1 MVHSLIYC
9 VLKILPSMIQQ
20 QKSTLG
26 SQTWSNTYRMYYLE
40 FPFPS
45 FTLAWHIFRISVIK
59 KQMYFS

>member
-1 MVHSLIYC
+1 MVHSLIYR
-9 VLKILPSMIQQ
+9 VLKILPSVIQQ

-26 SQTWSNTYRMYYLE
+26 SQTCFNTHKVYYLE

-45 FTLAWHIFRISVIK
+45 FTLAWHNFRISVIK